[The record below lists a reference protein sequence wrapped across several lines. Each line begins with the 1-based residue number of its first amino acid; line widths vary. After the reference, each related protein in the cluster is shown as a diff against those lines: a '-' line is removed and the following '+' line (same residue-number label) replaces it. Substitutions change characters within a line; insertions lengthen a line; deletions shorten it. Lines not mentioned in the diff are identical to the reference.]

1 MRVAICEDSK
11 LQYEVLKKQVLKWAD
26 EREETIDI
34 EGFESGEEFLFKWP
48 EDCDFDLVL
57 LDINMKG
64 MSGVQLAKE
73 IRKQDKDI
81 LIIFITAEVE
91 HALEGYNV
99 SALNYLLKPV
109 KEEALFKCLDISSE
123 KIKENSSNAKYLVF
137 SKGREQIKVN
147 INKIIFIS
155 AFDHYVDIHYDNEI
169 ITIKSKIG
177 DMEKVL
183 EFREEFVRC
192 HRSYIVNINNI
203 VTLTKKSAILKNKIE
218 LPVSKSKFEAVSEK
232 FKLI

>member
-1 MRVAICEDSK
+1 MRIAICEDSK
-11 LQYEVLKKQVLKWAD
+11 LQYQVLENQVLKWAN
-26 EREETIDI
+26 EREEAIDI

-57 LDINMKG
+57 LDINMRG
-64 MSGVQLAKE
+64 TSGGQLAKE

-137 SKGREQIKVN
+137 SKGREQIN
-147 INKIIFIS
+147 
-155 AFDHYVDIHYDNEI
+155 VDIHYDNEI

>member
-1 MRVAICEDSK
+1 MRIAICEDSK
-11 LQYEVLKKQVLKWAD
+11 LQYQVLENQVLKWAN
-26 EREETIDI
+26 EREEAIDI

-57 LDINMKG
+57 LDINMRG

-137 SKGREQIKVN
+137 SKGREQIKV
-147 INKIIFIS
+147 I
-155 AFDHYVDIHYDNEI
+155 
-169 ITIKSKIG
+169 
-177 DMEKVL
+177 
-183 EFREEFVRC
+183 
-192 HRSYIVNINNI
+192 
-203 VTLTKKSAILKNKIE
+203 
-218 LPVSKSKFEAVSEK
+218 
-232 FKLI
+232 

>member
-109 KEEALFKCLDISSE
+109 EEDALFRCLDICLE
-123 KIKENSSNAKYLVF
+123 KVKENSTNAKYLVF

-147 INKIIFIS
+147 IDKIIFIS
-155 AFDHYVDIHYDNEI
+155 AFDHYVDIHMI
-169 ITIKSKIG
+169 MKSLLL
-177 DMEKVL
+177 KVKL
-183 EFREEFVRC
+183 A
-192 HRSYIVNINNI
+192 IW
-203 VTLTKKSAILKNKIE
+203 KKC
-218 LPVSKSKFEAVSEK
+218 
-232 FKLI
+232 

>member
-26 EREETIDI
+26 ESEETIGI

-57 LDINMKG
+57 LDINMRG

-109 KEEALFKCLDISSE
+109 EEDALFRCLDICLE
-123 KIKENSSNAKYLVF
+123 KVKENSTNAKYLVF
-137 SKGREQIKVN
+137 SKGREQIKV
-147 INKIIFIS
+147 
-155 AFDHYVDIHYDNEI
+155 IHYDNEV

>member
-81 LIIFITAEVE
+81 LIIFII
-91 HALEGYNV
+91 Y
-99 SALNYLLKPV
+99 
-109 KEEALFKCLDISSE
+109 
-123 KIKENSSNAKYLVF
+123 KI
-137 SKGREQIKVN
+137 
-147 INKIIFIS
+147 
-155 AFDHYVDIHYDNEI
+155 
-169 ITIKSKIG
+169 
-177 DMEKVL
+177 
-183 EFREEFVRC
+183 
-192 HRSYIVNINNI
+192 
-203 VTLTKKSAILKNKIE
+203 
-218 LPVSKSKFEAVSEK
+218 
-232 FKLI
+232 

>member
-1 MRVAICEDSK
+1 MR
-11 LQYEVLKKQVLKWAD
+11 
-26 EREETIDI
+26 
-34 EGFESGEEFLFKWP
+34 
-48 EDCDFDLVL
+48 
-57 LDINMKG
+57 G

-137 SKGREQIKVN
+137 SKGREQIKVD